1 MPLVYY
7 NHIAYNYPEVNFV
20 VFVFGWCTISTKEAV
35 IDIPF
40 SLFLCFLDTSL
51 MQAIPNNGPGSGLP
65 PGRCRDDLPKQVDKD
80 KDKDKD
86 KGKGKDKDKGKGKDK
101 DTYKDKD
108 KR

>member
-65 PGRCRDDLPKQVDKD
+65 PGKCRDDLPKQVGKDKD
-80 KDKDKD
+80 KDKGKDKDKD
-86 KGKGKDKDKGKGKDK
+86 KGKGKDKDN
-101 DTYKDKD
+101 YKDKD

>member
-20 VFVFGWCTISTKEAV
+20 VCEFGWCTISTKEAV

-40 SLFLCFLDTSL
+40 SLFLCFLDTGL

-65 PGRCRDDLPKQVDKD
+65 PGQCRDDLPKQVDKD
-80 KDKDKD
+80 NDKDKSKDKDKD
-86 KGKGKDKDKGKGKDK
+86 KGKGKDKDN
-101 DTYKDKD
+101 YKDKD